1 MIALGELQH
10 AFSLP
15 LSKIAYDQFCEVTM
29 VIQSL
34 QLNGDK
40 DVWSYI

>member
-1 MIALGELQH
+1 MAALEDLQH

-15 LSKIAYDQFCEVTM
+15 LSEIAYDQFCEVTM

-40 DVWSYI
+40 YV